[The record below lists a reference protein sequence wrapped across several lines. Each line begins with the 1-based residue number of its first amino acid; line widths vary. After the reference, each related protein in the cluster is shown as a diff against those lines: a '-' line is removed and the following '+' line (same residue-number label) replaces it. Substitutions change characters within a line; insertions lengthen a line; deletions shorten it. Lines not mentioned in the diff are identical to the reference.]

1 MTARPDQIPLLS
13 VVVPVYREANSIEP
27 FLARMVPILQQAAST
42 YEILFILDP
51 VEGDTTDAV
60 IEQAI
65 ERDPN
70 IRLLVL
76 SRRWGQ
82 PAATLAGLAYA
93 RGNACVAIDVDLQDP
108 PELIVDMAA
117 KWREGFDVVYAQR
130 RTRAGETWHHLL
142 RAKWGYR
149 VIAWISDVDIPRDT
163 GDYRLMDR
171 KVVDAICRLPET
183 HGFLRGL
190 TPYVGFRH
198 TGILFDRAP
207 RADGAS
213 NYGRFFGNMR
223 ININSLVAFSLFPL
237 QVVSLL
243 GLACLL
249 VGALMLVPGL
259 LWTLFLPPPTWGYW
273 LLTTLWFLSGAQL
286 IGLGIVGE
294 YLGRTYEE
302 ARRRPKFIV
311 DRCVN
316 VAPPADRSTGK
327 EAGHA

>member
-1 MTARPDQIPLLS
+1 MTPRPDKIPLLS

-27 FLARMVPILQQAAST
+27 FLERMEPILKEAASA
-42 YEILFILDP
+42 YEIIFCLDP
-51 VEGDTTDAV
+51 VEGDTTDNV
-60 IEQAI
+60 IEKTI
-65 ERDPN
+65 ERNPN

-82 PAATLAGLAYA
+82 PAATLAGLEYA
-93 RGNACVAIDVDLQDP
+93 RGDACVAIDVDLQDP

-149 VIAWISDVDIPRDT
+149 IVSWISEVEIPRDT

-183 HGFLRGL
+183 HGYLRGL

-223 ININSLVAFSLFPL
+223 ININSLVGFSLFPL
-237 QVVSLL
+237 QIVSLL
-243 GLACLL
+243 GLSCAAI
-249 VGALMLVPGL
+249 GGLMLVPGIVA
-259 LWTLFLPPPTWGYW
+259 TAFLNPPSWGYW
-273 LLTTLWFLSGAQL
+273 LLTTLWLLGGAQL
-286 IGLGIVGE
+286 IGLGIIGE

-311 DRCVN
+311 DRKVN
-316 VAPPADRSTGK
+316 VETPPARTLKKDVND
-327 EAGHA
+327 A